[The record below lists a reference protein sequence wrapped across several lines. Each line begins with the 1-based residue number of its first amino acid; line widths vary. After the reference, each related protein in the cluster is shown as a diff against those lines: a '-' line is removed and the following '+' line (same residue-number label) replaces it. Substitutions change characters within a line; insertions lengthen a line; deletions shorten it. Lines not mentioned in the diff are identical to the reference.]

1 MGTGSTL
8 NISLENIGIVPRVF
22 DLIFN
27 ELENRRRQNADS
39 IFELKVQFL
48 ELYGEDLNDLL
59 DPASYDQKTG
69 QTSKILQ
76 IREEKNGTISI

>member
-27 ELENRRRQNADS
+27 ELENRRR
-39 IFELKVQFL
+39 
-48 ELYGEDLNDLL
+48 
-59 DPASYDQKTG
+59 
-69 QTSKILQ
+69 
-76 IREEKNGTISI
+76 